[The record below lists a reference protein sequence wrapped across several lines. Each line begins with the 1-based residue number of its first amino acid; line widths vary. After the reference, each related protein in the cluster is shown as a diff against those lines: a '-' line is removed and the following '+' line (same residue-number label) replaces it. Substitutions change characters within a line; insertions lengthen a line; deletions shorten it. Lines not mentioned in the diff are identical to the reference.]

1 MTATGKRASSRNAG
15 TMRYVPLLGVLPLAL
30 AASAQAQ
37 EVPAS
42 VQFRFVVDCGAEGA
56 SPPVHDEK
64 NTGSYCLADRVVVS
78 EKSIERA
85 EVTKDAAGA
94 AAVMLVLTDK
104 AAERLF
110 RATQSQ
116 VGNRLGV
123 IINSRLVI
131 APIIREPIG
140 KEFVLVGQMA
150 QDKAE
155 ALVRSLNRPP
165 PPAK

>member
-1 MTATGKRASSRNAG
+1 MFSFLLLFAAG
-15 TMRYVPLLGVLPLAL
+15 SGV
-30 AASAQAQ
+30 AQ
-37 EVPAS
+37 EIPAS
-42 VQFRFVVDCGAEGA
+42 VQFRFVVECGTDGA
-56 SPPVHDEK
+56 SPPVRDEK

-85 EVTKDAAGA
+85 EVTKDEAGA

-104 AAERLF
+104 AAQRLF
-110 RATQSQ
+110 AATQRQ

-140 KEFVLVGQMA
+140 KEFILVGQMA

-155 ALVRSLNRPP
+155 ALARSLNRPP
-165 PPAK
+165 PAK

>member
-1 MTATGKRASSRNAG
+1 MVRH
-15 TMRYVPLLGVLPLAL
+15 VPLTGVCLLL
-30 AASAQAQ
+30 FAAGGLAQ
-37 EVPAS
+37 EIPAS

-64 NTGSYCLADRVVVS
+64 NTGSYCLADRVIVS

-85 EVTKDAAGA
+85 EVTEDAAGA

-104 AAERLF
+104 AAQRLF
-110 RATQSQ
+110 AATQRQ
-116 VGNRLGV
+116 VGSRLGV

-140 KEFVLVGQMA
+140 KEFILVGQMA

-165 PPAK
+165 PAK

>member
-1 MTATGKRASSRNAG
+1 
-15 TMRYVPLLGVLPLAL
+15 MRRYLLPIGGVLLL
-30 AASAQAQ
+30 SAAGAFAQ

-42 VQFRFVVDCGAEGA
+42 VQFRFVVDCGAEDA
-56 SPPVHDEK
+56 SPPVRDER
-64 NTGSYCLADRVVVS
+64 NTGSYCLAGRVVVS

-85 EVTKDAAGA
+85 EVTKDAAGE

-104 AAERLF
+104 AAQRLLA
-110 RATQSQ
+110 ATQSQ
-116 VGNRLGV
+116 VGHRLGV

-131 APIIREPIG
+131 APLIREPIG
-140 KEFVLVGQMA
+140 KEFILVGQMA

-155 ALVRSLNRPP
+155 ALARSLNRR